1 MPYVAM
7 GISGGFSHIDY
18 TVGLLDFYTKQAE
31 RCVPE
36 ANVSLEFSF
45 VILPQKIKD
54 TLNAVFDELD

>member
-1 MPYVAM
+1 M

-36 ANVSLEFSF
+36 ANISLGFSF
-45 VILPQKIKD
+45 VILSQKIQD
-54 TLNAVFDELD
+54 MLNAVFDDLD